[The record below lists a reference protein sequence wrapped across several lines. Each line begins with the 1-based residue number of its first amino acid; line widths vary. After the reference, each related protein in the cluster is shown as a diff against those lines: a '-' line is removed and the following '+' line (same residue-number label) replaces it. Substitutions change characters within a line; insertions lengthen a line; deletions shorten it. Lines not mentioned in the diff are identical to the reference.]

1 MYISQKLKKE
11 NIAEYLLYM
20 WQVEDLLRAHELD
33 PERIKQIL
41 GRHQEDVALLTWYE
55 ELIEMMRLENKRES
69 GHLQIHTNILI
80 LLSDLHHNLLNSRKY
95 PFYEA
100 SYYKV
105 LPFIVELRAKNRTED
120 KGEIEICFDALY
132 GMLLL
137 RLQQKEI
144 NPQTVVALQEITKF
158 ISSLATYY
166 HKEKNGEELF

>member
-20 WQVEDLLRAHELD
+20 WQVEDFLRAHELD
-33 PERIKQIL
+33 LERIKQTL
-41 GRHQEDVALLTWYE
+41 GRQQEDKALLTWYE
-55 ELIEMMRLENKRES
+55 ELIEMMRLENKTES
-69 GHLQIHTNILI
+69 GHLQIHTNTLI
-80 LLSDLHHNLLNSRKY
+80 LLSDLHQNLLGSRKY

-166 HKEKNGEELF
+166 HKEKDGEELF